1 MFLRKKYAC
10 LTISTIARAISAKT
24 RYRRNMT
31 TVDHAVGAFSQNPPW
46 VVNPEEMTWR
56 IGINEVRNSTRAE
69 LPLLLQ
75 KGRRPPVK
83 RAFQVVFTILRAFI
97 PWFFGARKK
106 GGETSRS
113 DLSKRLRIAFTHLGP
128 TYIKLGQIL
137 SSGEGIF
144 PAEVVDE
151 FKLLR
156 DRVPP
161 ETFEDVRNTIE
172 QDLGMPLESIFS
184 EFSSSPL
191 AAASIAQVH
200 VAKLRDGQ
208 EVVVKVQ
215 RPKIS
220 QQVRQDLAVMN
231 WLAPFLVGRIP
242 VSSLAN
248 PPALVELFADTIL
261 EELDFRL
268 EAQNMLDVAEVLA
281 TTDQRSIVV
290 PRPHPELITRR
301 VLVMER
307 LSGFAWDDVAGMKSA
322 GVNTE
327 IVLRAG
333 MISFLEGAMLFGV
346 FHGDLHGGNL
356 LVQTDGTV
364 ALLDFGI
371 TGRLDPTKRLAF
383 LRLLVGATANQ
394 IPEQI
399 AALRDLGALP
409 MDVDID
415 QVIIDLGLDAP
426 AVDPTLLSADE
437 IIVEIQ
443 KLAKGLLSYGAK
455 LPKELML
462 FAKNMLFMDSAVALF
477 APNIDILGEIA
488 HIANY
493 FAEHHGDRIAKDV
506 GFDPREVPVD
516 LDGVR
521 ATMGLTPDVKSITY
535 KDLQKRREIIRSR
548 LESAQS
554 PKRRKPRR

>member
-1 MFLRKKYAC
+1 
-10 LTISTIARAISAKT
+10 
-24 RYRRNMT
+24 MT

-46 VVNPEEMTWR
+46 VVNPEEMSWR
-56 IGINEVRNSTRAE
+56 AGIGEIRHSTRAE

-75 KGRRPPVK
+75 KGRKPPVK

-97 PWFFGARKK
+97 PWFFGARRK
-106 GGETSRS
+106 GGEASRS
-113 DLSKRLRIAFTHLGP
+113 DLSKRLRVAFTQLGP

-161 ETFEDVRNTIE
+161 ETFLDVRATIE

-290 PRPHPELITRR
+290 PRPHPDLITRR

-327 IVLRAG
+327 VVLRAG
-333 MISFLEGAMLFGV
+333 MISFLE
-346 FHGDLHGGNL
+346 
-356 LVQTDGTV
+356 
-364 ALLDFGI
+364 
-371 TGRLDPTKRLAF
+371 
-383 LRLLVGATANQ
+383 
-394 IPEQI
+394 
-399 AALRDLGALP
+399 
-409 MDVDID
+409 
-415 QVIIDLGLDAP
+415 
-426 AVDPTLLSADE
+426 
-437 IIVEIQ
+437 
-443 KLAKGLLSYGAK
+443 
-455 LPKELML
+455 
-462 FAKNMLFMDSAVALF
+462 
-477 APNIDILGEIA
+477 
-488 HIANY
+488 
-493 FAEHHGDRIAKDV
+493 
-506 GFDPREVPVD
+506 
-516 LDGVR
+516 
-521 ATMGLTPDVKSITY
+521 
-535 KDLQKRREIIRSR
+535 
-548 LESAQS
+548 
-554 PKRRKPRR
+554 